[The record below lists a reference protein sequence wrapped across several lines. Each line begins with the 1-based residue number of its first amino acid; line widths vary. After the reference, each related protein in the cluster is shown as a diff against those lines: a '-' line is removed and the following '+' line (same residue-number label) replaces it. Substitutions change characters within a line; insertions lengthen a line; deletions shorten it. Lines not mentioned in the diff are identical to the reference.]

1 MKSNSPS
8 KLDQNNKSK
17 MKEIKNKRKQSNFDK
32 SINILLNGENKFVK
46 KRAYSELF
54 INVNSINNTNKL
66 IQSTK
71 NNISKKKNNKESKN
85 TNNIVLYDSLFN
97 KNNQNVMDNENFNIK
112 SMNIKDKEFESN
124 KDKERDNNSSYIKFK
139 TNSFNNKDKE
149 KDLFL
154 KNESKIN
161 LSPINLSLDS
171 SLSESNKLKEIFNS
185 MSISNKNN
193 NLYIMNN
200 NINYNINNEKKE
212 KKRSF
217 FVVFKTN
224 NNFCNGETSILLFL

>member
-66 IQSTK
+66 ILSTK
-71 NNISKKKNNKESKN
+71 NNIPKKKNNKESKH
-85 TNNIVLYDSLFN
+85 TNIVLYDSLFN

-124 KDKERDNNSSYIKFK
+124 KDKERDNNSSYVKFK
-139 TNSFNNKDKE
+139 TNTFNNKDKE

-185 MSISNKNN
+185 MSISSKKKN

-212 KKRSF
+212 KKASF
-217 FVVFKTN
+217 FCCF
-224 NNFCNGETSILLFL
+224 

>member
-32 SINILLNGENKFVK
+32 SINILLNAENKFVK

-66 IQSTK
+66 ILSTK
-71 NNISKKKNNKESKN
+71 NNIPKKKNNKESKH
-85 TNNIVLYDSLFN
+85 TNIVLYDSLFN

-124 KDKERDNNSSYIKFK
+124 KDKERDNNSSYVKFK
-139 TNSFNNKDKE
+139 TNTFNNKDKE

-212 KKRSF
+212 KKTKF
-217 FVVFKTN
+217 FCCF
-224 NNFCNGETSILLFL
+224 